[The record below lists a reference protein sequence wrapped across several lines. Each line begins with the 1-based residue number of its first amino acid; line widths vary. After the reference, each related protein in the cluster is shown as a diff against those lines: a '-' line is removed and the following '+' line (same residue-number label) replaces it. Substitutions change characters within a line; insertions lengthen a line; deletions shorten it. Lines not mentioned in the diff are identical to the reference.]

1 MHRPKKHD
9 FDNVFKDLTFCAECG
24 HRMTLMMK
32 PLKSG
37 PTPLIRCTHHYTN
50 PEDCKH
56 NHAIYYEDLYCE
68 VLKRVRSIASKMQ
81 SGELLERIQKQRTKR
96 VKTDKLIAEQAKA
109 SKRLTV
115 LKRIIKKLYEDF
127 AADLLEPD
135 SYHSMLTEYT
145 NEQKQITARLA
156 VIEAELGT
164 ESNDEQNVQKLK
176 AVLDE
181 YLNIE
186 TLTANML
193 NQLIERIEI
202 GHAVKVDGCRQQE
215 ITIVYR
221 FIGTADEI

>member
-1 MHRPKKHD
+1 M
-9 FDNVFKDLTFCAECG
+9 
-24 HRMTLMMK
+24 
-32 PLKSG
+32 
-37 PTPLIRCTHHYTN
+37 
-50 PEDCKH
+50 
-56 NHAIYYEDLYCE
+56 
-68 VLKRVRSIASKMQ
+68 
-81 SGELLERIQKQRTKR
+81 ERIQRQSAKR
-96 VKTDKLIAEQAKA
+96 VKTDKLIAEQSKA
-109 SKRLTV
+109 NKRLTV

-127 AADLLEPD
+127 ATDLLDSE

-145 NEQKQITARLA
+145 NEQKKITARLA

-164 ESNDEQNVQKLK
+164 EGNDEQHVQKLK

-193 NQLIERIEI
+193 SQLIERIEI
-202 GHAVKVDGCRQQE
+202 GHTVKVDGCRRQE

>member
-1 MHRPKKHD
+1 
-9 FDNVFKDLTFCAECG
+9 
-24 HRMTLMMK
+24 
-32 PLKSG
+32 
-37 PTPLIRCTHHYTN
+37 
-50 PEDCKH
+50 
-56 NHAIYYEDLYCE
+56 
-68 VLKRVRSIASKMQ
+68 MQ

-221 FIGTADEI
+221 FIGMADEI